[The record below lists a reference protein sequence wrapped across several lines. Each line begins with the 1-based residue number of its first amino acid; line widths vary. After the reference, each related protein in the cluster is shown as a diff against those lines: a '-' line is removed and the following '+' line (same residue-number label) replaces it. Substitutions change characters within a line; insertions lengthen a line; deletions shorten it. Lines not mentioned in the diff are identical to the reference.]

1 MIVSVCSDKG
11 APGVTT
17 LATALGLVW
26 PGERAVVEAD
36 TAGSDLS
43 FRLRQNVSEFAPPHL
58 APDPSITGLATAAR
72 LGLTAAG
79 PLPFAQDTTLGVPV
93 VPGVLSAER
102 FRALRSLWPG
112 LAPALARWRGT
123 VLADLGRLHQGAPTV
138 PVAQA
143 STAVLLVTRADLEGL
158 FHVRDRVAEL
168 AGMVGPGE
176 GDRVRVGV
184 VVTAPVKQRRPAV
197 EQVKQ
202 VLASIGSPAPVL
214 GCFVH
219 DPAAAQSLWAGVVT
233 RRLAGSEL
241 VRSAR
246 SVAESVLATWPSLAA
261 TATGSIGSDSSDGSG
276 GPSEQQ
282 TTDSTGVAAQQGQVV
297 GR

>member
-17 LATALGLVW
+17 LATALGVVW
-26 PGERAVVEAD
+26 PGPRAVVEAD

-43 FRLRQNVSEFAPPHL
+43 FRLHPAAADTPLSHL
-58 APDPSITGLATAAR
+58 APDPSIAGLATAAR
-72 LGLTAAG
+72 LGLTGAG
-79 PLPFAQDTTLGVPV
+79 PLPFAQETSLGVPV

-102 FRALRSLWPG
+102 FRPLRSLWPG
-112 LAPALARWRGT
+112 LGQALAGWPGT
-123 VLADLGRLHQGAPTV
+123 VLADLGRLHPGAPAA

-143 STAVLLVTRADLEGL
+143 STAVLLLTRADLEGL
-158 FHVRDRVAEL
+158 FHVRDRVVEL

-176 GDRVRVGV
+176 GDRIRVGV
-184 VVTAPVKQRRPAV
+184 VVTAPVKQRRAAV
-197 EQVKQ
+197 EQVHQ
-202 VLASIGSPAPVL
+202 VLASVGSPAPVL

-219 DPAAAQSLWAGVVT
+219 DPAVAQQLWAGVMT

-246 SVAESVLATWPSLAA
+246 SVAESVLATWPSL
-261 TATGSIGSDSSDGSG
+261 TATFDATDSSADVHAES
-276 GPSEQQ
+276 
-282 TTDSTGVAAQQGQVV
+282 TTAPAPAVAP
-297 GR
+297 